1 MVVKSVEKSDFS
13 TQSEVLK
20 LQNEAIKFLEAC
32 RKAQIKRIKNGMVG
46 TRNSILYLNL
56 ISETKN
62 LLLQTGNLFKSERDF
77 VDFKNHNNS

>member
-1 MVVKSVEKSDFS
+1 MVERFEKSDFS
-13 TQSEVLK
+13 TQPEVLK
-20 LQNEAIKFLEAC
+20 LQNEAIKFLEAS
-32 RKAQIKRIKNGMVG
+32 RKAQIKRLKNGMVG

-77 VDFKNHNNS
+77 IDFKNHNNS